1 MSQWCNRRGLVSID
15 IIRKD
20 NIHNV
25 WSWTFLLR
33 HRIEASLQ
41 NRGFRDN
48 SMCRNWIELFDIR
61 RCFKHCVD
69 RATELLCPN
78 EIGNAQIANRTY
90 NGSCPFLDVIMSQWE
105 VRSLRR
111 DKTELGMASTQVT
124 LPSLPPVSDLIVH
137 RHITR
142 ENVGLLPRL

>member
-1 MSQWCNRRGLVSID
+1 MGEPLNIHFRAFNAIREYQRSRSDLRLSQWCNRRGLVSID

-33 HRIEASLQ
+33 HRIEASMQ

-48 SMCRNWIELFDIR
+48 SMCRNWIKLFDIR
-61 RCFKHCVD
+61 RCFKCCID
-69 RATELLCPN
+69 RATELLCPH

-90 NGSCPFLDVIMSQWE
+90 NGSCPFLDVIMSQ
-105 VRSLRR
+105 
-111 DKTELGMASTQVT
+111 
-124 LPSLPPVSDLIVH
+124 
-137 RHITR
+137 
-142 ENVGLLPRL
+142 